1 MRPLILIIVII
12 TALALLKIYVWDAD
26 EASALAGTSA
36 TSNRPAGSQTSLPVD
51 IYIANTVE
59 TDNTIYASGTIVA
72 NEQVELQSEVSGRL
86 IGLNISEGSF
96 VQKGQLIAKLDDS
109 ELRAQL
115 KRLDY
120 EDELAIQV
128 EARQRK
134 LLDINAISKEEYDL
148 AMNKVNT
155 LGADRE
161 LLEVQ
166 LEKTEVR
173 APFSGRIGFK
183 NISEGAYITPNVIIA
198 NLVQTN
204 PVKIDFSIP
213 EKYTNDVQVGQEAI
227 FEVDGVNDQFLARV
241 IAVDPQVDEDLRT
254 LRLRARADNSL
265 GLLRPG
271 MFVRV
276 ELPLGSRK
284 SIMVPTES
292 VMPILKGKIVYL
304 LKNGLATE
312 TKVTTG
318 LRTDKTVQILEGME
332 VGDSVIVSALMSLKP
347 DLKVQVQEVVNLE
360 AAP

>member
-12 TALALLKIYVWDAD
+12 AALALLKIYVWDKD
-26 EASALAGTSA
+26 EKSD
-36 TSNRPAGSQTSLPVD
+36 NPAGMPASGSLGKQSALPVD
-51 IYIANTVE
+51 IYVASTVE
-59 TDNTIYASGTIVA
+59 TDNTIYASGTLVA
-72 NEQVELQSEVSGRL
+72 NEQVELKSEVSGRL
-86 IGLNISEGSF
+86 VELRISEGSY
-96 VQKGQLIAKLDDS
+96 VKKGELIAKLNDND
-109 ELRAQL
+109 LRAQL
-115 KRLDY
+115 KRLEY
-120 EDELAIQV
+120 EDQLAIQV

-183 NISEGAYITPNVIIA
+183 NISEGAYITPSVVIA
-198 NLVQTN
+198 NLVQIN

-213 EKYTNDVQVGQEAI
+213 EKYANEVHVGQEAL
-227 FEVDGVNDQFLARV
+227 FEVDGVNDRFLAKV
-241 IAVDPQVDEDLRT
+241 FAVDPVVDEDLRT

-276 ELPLGSRK
+276 ELPLGSRE
-284 SIMVPTES
+284 SIMIPTES

-304 LKNGLATE
+304 FKNGLATE

-318 LRTDKTVQILEGME
+318 LRTDKTVQILDGME
-332 VGDSVIVSALMSLKP
+332 VGDSVIVSALMTLKP